1 MSSQP
6 TLRYHGTER
15 GSTTDSSVLRLL
27 RKPLSW
33 QRGAW
38 KTVLRY
44 FLDSSRWPAAQQ
56 PGQRRLHCGPG
67 FDRNRRPAQLSKDE
81 KKRPCGRSFSR
92 HRERIWNGR
101 NSPICWRA
109 LRAAGGFMVLNWYRG
124 ARRGDLPAG
133 FFSPSTA
140 ARCSQGL
147 MPRCFFTDSVAQ
159 HAREV
164 HCPRPGSASCTQ
176 ASEGQAD
183 DFSPL
188 AAITAS
194 ITSSRSEAS
203 FLIRNDKLE
212 VQHCCCICCHPTDEQ
227 RSGVVVPDLD
237 EM

>member
-1 MSSQP
+1 MTSSDDWSSSPAMMQAP
-6 TLRYHGTER
+6 HGR
-15 GSTTDSSVLRLL
+15 C
-27 RKPLSW
+27 LS
-33 QRGAW
+33 Q
-38 KTVLRY
+38 
-44 FLDSSRWPAAQQ
+44 
-56 PGQRRLHCGPG
+56 
-67 FDRNRRPAQLSKDE
+67 
-81 KKRPCGRSFSR
+81 GRSFSR

-147 MPRCFFTDSVAQ
+147 IPRCFFTDSGAQ